1 MKRLAILLSHVDGEL
16 SSNKDADDMYKFLA
30 SLRGG
35 AWGRNEIFHKDNIQ
49 LWELSDLIDKVRKL
63 KLDYLFFYFSGHGGY
78 VRDTELELNPDG
90 ERISER
96 CLTGLADRQLNIF
109 DCCRAPISMAFAE
122 DSMKMLKEATES
134 MRLGARNLFNSRVMA
149 AAHQHMSLYACRI
162 GQKAY
167 DDGNGGIYTQKLLST
182 ASAASDRILLASQ
195 VHARVSEQMVKESI
209 LQGGKAQ
216 APDYFMAKLPSR
228 LQLPFAIN
236 PNQI

>member
-16 SSNKDADDMYKFLA
+16 SSNKDAGDMYKFLV

-35 AWGRNEIFHKDNIQ
+35 AWSRDEIFYEDNIQ
-49 LWELSDLIDKVRKL
+49 LWKLCDLIDDVRNR

-78 VRDTELELNPDG
+78 VRDTELELNPDE

-96 CLTGLADRQLNIF
+96 HLTGLADRQLNIY
-109 DCCRAPISMAFAE
+109 DCCRAPISKTFAE
-122 DSMKMLKEATES
+122 DSMEMLKEATES
-134 MRLGARNLFNSRVMA
+134 MRSGVRNLFNSRVMA
-149 AAHQHMSLYACRI
+149 AAPQHMSLYACRI

-167 DDGNGGIYTQKLLST
+167 DDGNGGVYTQKLLST
-182 ASAASDRILLASQ
+182 ANAASDRVLLASQ
-195 VHARVSEQMVKESI
+195 VHARVSEQMLKESI
-209 LQGGKAQ
+209 LQGCKAQ
-216 APDYFMAKLPSR
+216 TPDYFMAKLPSR